1 MEWQTLI
8 NIGGAGLLTS
18 FGWFARQIWDS
29 VQELKKDVQKIEID
43 LPTNYVRKVDIES
56 RFDKLEAILARIF
69 DKIEQKAD
77 K

>member
-8 NIGGAGLLTS
+8 NIGGAGLLAS

>member
-1 MEWQTLI
+1 MEWQTII
-8 NIGGAGLLTS
+8 NVGGSALLAAL
-18 FGWFARQIWDS
+18 GWFARQIWDS
-29 VQELKKDVQKIEID
+29 VQELKRDVQKIEID

>member
-1 MEWQTLI
+1 MEWQTII
-8 NIGGAGLLTS
+8 NIGGSALLAAL
-18 FGWFARQIWDS
+18 GWFARQIWDS

-43 LPTNYVRKVDIES
+43 LPTNYVRKIDIES

>member
-1 MEWQTLI
+1 MEWQTII
-8 NIGGAGLLTS
+8 NFGGSALLAAL
-18 FGWFARQIWDS
+18 GWFARQIWDS

>member
-1 MEWQTLI
+1 MDWQTLI
-8 NIGGAGLLTS
+8 NIGGAALLAS

>member
-1 MEWQTLI
+1 MEWQTII
-8 NIGGAGLLTS
+8 NFGGSALLAAL
-18 FGWFARQIWDS
+18 GWFARQIWDS

-43 LPTNYVRKVDIES
+43 LPTNYVRKIDIES

>member
-1 MEWQTLI
+1 MEWQTII
-8 NIGGAGLLTS
+8 NVGGSALLAAL
-18 FGWFARQIWDS
+18 GWFARQIWDS

-43 LPTNYVRKVDIES
+43 LPTNYVRKIDIES

>member
-1 MEWQTLI
+1 MEWQTII
-8 NIGGAGLLTS
+8 NVGGSALLAAL
-18 FGWFARQIWDS
+18 GWFARQIWDS
-29 VQELKKDVQKIEID
+29 VQELKRDVQKIEVD
-43 LPTNYVRKVDIES
+43 LPTNYVRKVDIEA

>member
-1 MEWQTLI
+1 MEWQTII
-8 NIGGAGLLTS
+8 NVGGSALLAAL
-18 FGWFARQIWDS
+18 GWFARQIWDS